1 MVIHPHLVLSNR
13 YGQYTVGHF
22 AQRLFTFGQTDAIG
36 FRLAFRQLP
45 ETAGRFAAVAA
56 GEGLYEIARLNVG
69 VSDRQRVA
77 AGLART
83 TARLDSDLLGNRI
96 VSHFITR

>member
-13 YGQYTVGHF
+13 YGQYTVRHF

-69 VSDRQRVA
+69 GDRQRVA

-83 TARLDSDLLGNRI
+83 TARLDSDLLGTG
-96 VSHFITR
+96 S